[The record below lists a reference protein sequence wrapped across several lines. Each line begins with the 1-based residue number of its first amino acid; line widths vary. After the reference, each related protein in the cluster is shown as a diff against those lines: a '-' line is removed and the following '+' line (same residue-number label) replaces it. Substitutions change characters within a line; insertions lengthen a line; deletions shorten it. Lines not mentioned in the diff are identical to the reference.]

1 MCSLHSLNLIIV
13 DLILGYGLISIIVA
27 CGVWDVRGI
36 FGKIFILFNRDFCLF
51 FKVTFRL
58 RFMSLLGFFQSVV
71 GVSIV
76 VEKIVIDLAVLAGFG
91 SDFVDFATADLFE
104 LEEVEQ
110 GQKWIE
116 CC

>member
-13 DLILGYGLISIIVA
+13 NPILGYGLISIIVA
-27 CGVWDVRGI
+27 CGVLDVRGI

-58 RFMSLLGFFQSVV
+58 RFMLLLGFFQSVV

-76 VEKIVIDLAVLAGFG
+76 VVEKIVIGFAVLAGFG
-91 SDFVDFATADLFE
+91 SDFVGFATADLFE

-110 GQKWIE
+110 VQKWI
-116 CC
+116 